1 MMYARDKKIIQLL
14 SYEMLRT
21 WIHVGNQQCVF
32 DDSRVTFRAF
42 DRMREALSMVVEPW
56 RCEEYDLE

>member
-1 MMYARDKKIIQLL
+1 MYIHHKKIIQLL

-21 WIHVGNQQCVF
+21 WIHVRDQQCVF
-32 DDSRVTFRAF
+32 DDPDRVAFRAF

-56 RCEEYDLE
+56 RCGECDLE